1 VGCSGYV
8 PGTPEGGGEMD
19 FVVYISVPATVTAVT
34 LFVCKALP
42 LLSDRVNKRARK
54 LERAKRK

>member
-1 VGCSGYV
+1 
-8 PGTPEGGGEMD
+8 MD
-19 FVVYISVPATVTAVT
+19 LMVCVSVPATVTAVT
-34 LFVCKALP
+34 MFICKAMP

>member
-1 VGCSGYV
+1 
-8 PGTPEGGGEMD
+8 MD
-19 FVVYISVPATVTAVT
+19 LVVYISVPTTVTAVT
-34 LFVCKALP
+34 IFICKAMP